1 MILRRS
7 NLFLFLLAVN
17 TALLFL
23 LFVHAGYRQ
32 RADAAVLREKAEMV
46 RTLGITDICLFTE
59 ASYTR
64 HLSQADIHTPFQDL
78 PMSLEHFPSGALVM
92 PPPALRKL
100 NAKRD

>member
-1 MILRRS
+1 MIFRRS
-7 NLFLFLLAVN
+7 NLFLFFLAVN
-17 TALLFL
+17 AALLLL
-23 LFVHAGYRQ
+23 LFIHAGYRQ
-32 RADAAVLREKAEMV
+32 RADATDLRRKTEMV
-46 RTLGITDICLFTE
+46 RTLGLADICLFTE

-78 PMSLEHFPSGALVM
+78 PMSLEHFPSGAIVM